1 MSDGFTANLLIA
13 RLSVADRAAV
23 RGLTTTVHFE
33 LGETLTEPGDPIL
46 HLHFVLDGI
55 ISAVG
60 EMADGRS
67 IETFMVGFEGLSGI
81 AAAVVPS
88 STFSRHVV
96 QAAGSA
102 LRVDADRFRALAADR
117 PELRAVL
124 AAYGSGLFGELEQS
138 SACNALHRAEQRL
151 AKWLLRC
158 HDRVG
163 GDDIR
168 LTQEYL
174 AALLGA
180 QRTTVNEAAQGLQ
193 KSGAIIYSRGRVT
206 VLDRGALEQAACE
219 CYRGGAH
226 IHAA

>member
-1 MSDGFTANLLIA
+1 MSDALTANLLIE
-13 RLSVADRAAV
+13 RLSAPDRAAV
-23 RGLTTTVHFE
+23 RDLTTRVRFE

-60 EMADGRS
+60 EMVDGRS
-67 IETFMVGFEGLSGI
+67 IETFMVGFEGVSGI
-81 AAAVVPS
+81 AAAVVPA

-117 PELRAVL
+117 PDLRAVI

-163 GDDIR
+163 GGDIR

-193 KSGAIIYSRGRVT
+193 KSGAITYSRGRVT
-206 VLDRGALEQAACE
+206 VMDRAALERAACE
-219 CYRGGAH
+219 CYHGVGRAH
-226 IHAA
+226 VA